1 MRRLVIS
8 VTATVLTMLG
18 LLVWKAGGTAKSA
31 AARVMSNAV
40 VRTGTGGNGTTVVT
54 GPQVVLAHGI
64 VQVRAT
70 IAADGRI
77 IDVTALSLPH
87 DNPHSYGGSTAA
99 AVKLRTE
106 VLTKQSAKVDIV
118 SGATYTSH
126 GYISSLQA
134 ALDAAGRH

>member
-18 LLVWKAGGTAKSA
+18 LLVWKAGATAKSA
-31 AARVMSNAV
+31 AARAMSNAA
-40 VRTGTGGNGTTVVT
+40 VRTETGGNGTTVVT

-70 IAADGRI
+70 IANGRI
-77 IDVTALSLPH
+77 VDVAALLLPH
-87 DNPHSYGGSTAA
+87 DNPHSYGESTAA

-106 VLTKQSAKVDIV
+106 VLTKQSANVDIV
-118 SGATYTSH
+118 SGATYTSR

-134 ALDAAGRH
+134 ALDAGRH